1 MKYLKDKIYIIGK
14 YNIDYLILDVIDMYV
29 IIMGMGRVGLSL
41 ANLLIDDGYDI
52 TLIDDNE
59 ALCNEAAAELDALVI
74 CGNGTNSKLLEEAN
88 IEDADFFIAT
98 TGNDEANLL
107 SCILVRKYDVPNIIA
122 RVSNPDHEEAFI
134 AVGIDNVI
142 SPEITAAGFLEK
154 LVTRP
159 NVADLISLG
168 EGDAEILDMT
178 IGNDKL
184 VGKRIKEVSPTKD
197 FIIIA
202 TYPNGKLV
210 IPQEDN
216 ILVRGEKVSVL
227 VKRGS
232 FSKVSKNGVSIL
244 NSDDL
249 YFKEFK
255 KSCKSKIITYG
266 KNDELLKGHLH
277 LPLNNFHLY

>member
-1 MKYLKDKIYIIGK
+1 
-14 YNIDYLILDVIDMYV
+14 MYV

-41 ANLLIDDGYDI
+41 AKLLIDDGYDI

-122 RVSNPDHEEAFI
+122 RVSNPDHEEAFK

-178 IGNDKL
+178 ITNNKV
-184 VGKRIKEVSPTKD
+184 VGKRIKEISPNKD

-216 ILVRGEKVSVL
+216 ILARGEKVSVL

-232 FSKVSKNGVSIL
+232 FSKASKKL
-244 NSDDL
+244 
-249 YFKEFK
+249 E
-255 KSCKSKIITYG
+255 
-266 KNDELLKGHLH
+266 
-277 LPLNNFHLY
+277 